1 MLRVGI
7 AGLRRGASL
16 FQMFAHHEEAR
27 VVAVCDA
34 DRARAEAFAR
44 DSQVPSAYDDF
55 TGLLAHD
62 LDAVV
67 IATPLPC
74 HAAQSI
80 AALERG
86 KHVLCEVPAVASL
99 AEAEALAE
107 AARRSAAIY
116 MMAENC
122 CYNPFMNSWRQW
134 VTEGRIGRIIYAE
147 AEYVHDCRSIMR
159 DAAGRLTWRAA
170 MPPIHYC
177 THSLGPLLWLNGDR
191 CVSAV
196 GMHTGINV
204 APELGAIDMEAGLF
218 RTAGGAVIKILCGF
232 SVARKPSFHTY
243 TVYGTRGCL
252 EKPRDGSETRA
263 YFAGEPDSAG
273 MAALPLLPDAVAW
286 SGTLPS
292 HAGRGG
298 HGTSEYFLVNDFVN
312 AALHGAPVPIDVHT
326 ALDYTVPGLCAHLS
340 AEEGGRPVAIPDSR
354 RGARG

>member
-1 MLRVGI
+1 
-7 AGLRRGASL
+7 
-16 FQMFAHHEEAR
+16 MFAHHEEAR

-34 DRARAEAFAR
+34 DGARAEAFAR
-44 DSQVPSAYDDF
+44 DHQVPSAYADF
-55 TGLLAHD
+55 ERLLAHD
-62 LDAVV
+62 VDAVV

-80 AALERG
+80 AALEQG

-99 AEAEALAE
+99 AEAEALAG
-107 AARRSAAIY
+107 AARRSSALY

-122 CYNPFMNSWRQW
+122 CYNPFITAWRQW
-134 VTEGRIGRIIYAE
+134 VAEGRIGRITYAE

-159 DAAGRLTWRAA
+159 DAAGHRTWRAA

-196 GMHTGINV
+196 GMHPGVNV

-252 EKPRDGSETRA
+252 EKPRDTEWTCA
-263 YFAGEPDSAG
+263 FFADEPASAG
-273 MAALPLLPDAVAW
+273 MTALPLLPDAVAW
-286 SGTLPS
+286 SGTLPT
-292 HAGRGG
+292 HATRGG
-298 HGTSEYFLVNDFVN
+298 HGTSEYFMVNDFMN
-312 AALHGAPVPIDVHT
+312 AVLHGAPVPIDVYT

-340 AEEGGRPVAIPDSR
+340 AEEGGTPVAISDYR
-354 RGARG
+354 QGARD

>member
-34 DRARAEAFAR
+34 DGARVEAFLR
-44 DSQVPSAYDDF
+44 DHPGPDAYDDF
-55 TGLLAHD
+55 ARLLTHD

-67 IATPLPC
+67 VATPLPC

-107 AARRSAAIY
+107 AARRVSAIY

-122 CYNPFMNSWRQW
+122 CYNPFITGWRQW
-134 VTEGRIGRIIYAE
+134 VAEGRIGRIVYAE
-147 AEYVHDCRSIMR
+147 AEYVHDCRSLMR

-196 GMHTGINV
+196 GMHPGVNV
-204 APELGAIDMEAGLF
+204 APELGAIDMEVGLF
-218 RTAGGAVIKILCGF
+218 RTAGGALIKILCGF
-232 SVARKPSFHTY
+232 SVARTPSFHTY

-252 EKPRDGSETRA
+252 EKPRDAAEPRA
-263 YFAGEPDSAG
+263 FFGDAPEPAG
-273 MAALPLLPDAVAW
+273 MAPLPLPGPDARAAP
-286 SGTLPS
+286 LPE
-292 HAGRGG
+292 HAKGGG
-298 HGTSEYFLVNDFVN
+298 HGTSEYFMVNDFVN
-312 AALHGAPVPIDVHT
+312 AVLHGAPVPIDVYT

-340 AEEGGRPVAIPDSR
+340 AEEAGRPIAIPDYR
-354 RGARG
+354 RSAHD